1 MKQQFMEW
9 MFVLMAC
16 VFAIGLPFMWIAS
29 PTVSD
34 ALKISAIG
42 APFIAISCYLGIRA
56 RRQGSHK
63 GYIFK
68 LMLPLILLGISMI
81 VVLTGFLLNVR
92 R

>member
-1 MKQQFMEW
+1 
-9 MFVLMAC
+9 VSTAC
-16 VFAIGLPFMWIAS
+16 VCAIALPFIWIAS
-29 PTVSD
+29 LTVSD

-42 APFIAISCYLGIRA
+42 ALFIAIGCYLGIRA

-68 LMLPLILLGISMI
+68 LMLPLILLGIST
-81 VVLTGFLLNVR
+81 VVVFTGFLLNVR